1 MRMTPTVVCAGR
13 RRLWPAAL
21 LSLLL
26 ALVVIGCSAPS
37 ESVADIRMVPWRG
50 AGGQFGFS
58 TRDEQL
64 LIEPRFQTARPGNHG
79 FAPVATAKDR

>member
-1 MRMTPTVVCAGR
+1 MTTTPTSVRSR
-13 RRLWPAAL
+13 RRLL
-21 LSLLL
+21 TRTVLL
-26 ALVVIGCSAPS
+26 ALLALALAACSTPDDKAP
-37 ESVADIRMVPWRG
+37 DTRMVPWRG
-50 AGGQFGFS
+50 ADGQFGFS